1 MVGLEQ
7 IGEMAGKAAALPRI
21 ERYELDCQPRRR
33 PNWTASQG
41 ELTGCGWINRFS
53 KLADDAETAHCGFV
67 KRSVFFA
74 VEHKERRIA
83 AGGRGGSVRAL
94 GVSSPQRWPSVPDIP
109 AIAETVPG
117 YESSVF
123 YGMSAPRGTPPEIID
138 ILNKAVNV
146 ALKDPKLV
154 ARLADLKIWRGVYD
168 DGVSFGLDTFVERAD
183 LDSQNEYNIACA
195 VATLWG
201 GKSSETWLL
210 EPAPFCFGD
219 LCIFEQLAID
229 AQTASHSQATWT
241 IVNSL
246 LQRVCRRGV
255 AAIILK
261 AFPLE
266 YEGNTTKENEAAF
279 ERRQRALVRLYQRR
293 LGFEPVSDPSL
304 NREGWMLKLINDG
317 AEPKRFKR
325 Y

>member
-7 IGEMAGKAAALPRI
+7 IGETAGKVPGLLRI
-21 ERYELDCQPRRR
+21 ERYELNYQPRRR
-33 PNWTASQG
+33 PNWTAPQG
-41 ELTGCGWINRFS
+41 ELTGYAWIGRFS
-53 KLADDAETAHCGFV
+53 KLADDPETADCGFV
-67 KRSVFFA
+67 KRSVVFA

-83 AGGRGGSVRAL
+83 AGG
-94 GVSSPQRWPSVPDIP
+94 
-109 AIAETVPG
+109 
-117 YESSVF
+117 
-123 YGMSAPRGTPPEIID
+123 
-138 ILNKAVNV
+138 
-146 ALKDPKLV
+146 
-154 ARLADLKIWRGVYD
+154 LKIWRGVYD
-168 DGVSFGLDTFVERAD
+168 DDISFGLDTFVERAD

-201 GKSSETWLL
+201 GKSEETWWF
-210 EPAPFCFGD
+210 EQSPFCFGD
-219 LCIFEQLAID
+219 LCVFERLVID
-229 AQTASHSQATWT
+229 AKTASHSQATWT

-246 LQRVCRRGV
+246 LQRVCRRDV

-293 LGFEPVSDPSL
+293 LGFELVSDPSL

-317 AEPKRFKR
+317 AKPERR
-325 Y
+325 EQ